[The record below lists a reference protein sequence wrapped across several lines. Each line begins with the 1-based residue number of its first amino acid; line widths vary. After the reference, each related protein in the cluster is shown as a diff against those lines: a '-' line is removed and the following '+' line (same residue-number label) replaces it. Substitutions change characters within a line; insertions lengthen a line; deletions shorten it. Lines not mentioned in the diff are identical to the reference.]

1 MQVWDKHLNSGLPN
15 LASSNQIQ
23 CCMVK
28 CKAHF
33 DNLYHLGYTHEYDR
47 QTDKHI
53 LLANLTLHYIVWP
66 KTGQIN
72 KTQERDVFTKPKYGL
87 KLAIFVAKI

>member
-1 MQVWDKHLNSGLPN
+1 MQVWPKPLNSGLPN
-15 LASSNQIQ
+15 LVTRIQIR

-33 DNLYHLGYTHEYDR
+33 DTLHNLGYTHEYDR

-53 LLANLTLHYIVWP
+53 LLANITLHYIVWP

-72 KTQERDVFTKPKYGL
+72 KTQERDLFTKPKYGL
-87 KLAIFVAKI
+87 KLAIVVAKI